1 MTTSSSLLQRCW
13 ASPLPTPSSYCPIP
27 PFRILAYKRETSS
40 RSYASIRGTV
50 PPHTCRHTRK
60 IACGHLVGTKPRQ
73 RHVWTCLWL
82 TNGTENMAAQVKRC
96 CPGSCDERFP
106 RPKPARMVQLRFYP
120 LELLDCWMYLL
131 CTPHNLATSRRPR
144 NRSMQCMQPRR
155 CLLHSILPAAVCPLV
170 FNVPCRP
177 RSSTLMRSAT
187 PPSTSRNTTGIRD
200 GGVPAADATSRRAF
214 DTTTRS
220 LLCPASRMAG
230 CLQCEIYCS
239 WPSPPIGKPKGG

>member
-1 MTTSSSLLQRCW
+1 MDLSLVDKRHRKHGCTGQALLSGKLRRTISEIE
-13 ASPLPTPSSYCPIP
+13 AGKDDTIAILP
-27 PFRILAYKRETSS
+27 AGVS
-40 RSYASIRGTV
+40 R
-50 PPHTCRHTRK
+50 
-60 IACGHLVGTKPRQ
+60 L
-73 RHVWTCLWL
+73 L
-82 TNGTENMAAQVKRC
+82 
-96 CPGSCDERFP
+96 
-106 RPKPARMVQLRFYP
+106 PA
-120 LELLDCWMYLL
+120 MYLL

-155 CLLHSILPAAVCPLV
+155 CLLHSILPAAACPLV